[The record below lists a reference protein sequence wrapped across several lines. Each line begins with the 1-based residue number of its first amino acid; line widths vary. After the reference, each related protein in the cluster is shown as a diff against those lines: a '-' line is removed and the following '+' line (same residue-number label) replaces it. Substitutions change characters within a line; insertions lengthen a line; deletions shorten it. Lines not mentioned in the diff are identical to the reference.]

1 MLFVICGLSQVK
13 YAPIDKRD
21 LERAGRLLMQER
33 FSGIL
38 SDNYLSMGF
47 MDFGPV
53 ERFASYNP
61 MEGVRLRLS
70 GRTNSKFSK
79 RFGLKW
85 LVAYGTE
92 DKKIKYGLSAGI
104 SFKHKPKSVYAFPA
118 NALTLS

>member
-1 MLFVICGLSQVK
+1 MKRILFFISALLSVICGLSQVK

-33 FSGIL
+33 FSGLL

-61 MEGVRLRLS
+61 VEGVRLRLS

-92 DKKIKYGLSAGI
+92 DKKFKYGL
-104 SFKHKPKSVYAFPA
+104 
-118 NALTLS
+118 